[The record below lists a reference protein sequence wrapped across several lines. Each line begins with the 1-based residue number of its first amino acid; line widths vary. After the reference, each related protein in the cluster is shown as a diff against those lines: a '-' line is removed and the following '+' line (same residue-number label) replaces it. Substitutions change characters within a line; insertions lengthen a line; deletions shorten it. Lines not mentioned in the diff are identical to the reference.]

1 MSPQGRNDFEGI
13 SLYERMPFAWT
24 TAELGDLTELDHA
37 NHETARSLQA
47 LAVYEEA
54 PKEMAS
60 DAAHHHPSPELVH
73 LQVKVDVLLSLVGR
87 LISDQAGLPARH
99 SVVLRGASVEW
110 SGSDAAKARPGEA
123 GYVLLY
129 PNPALP
135 LPLRLPGRVVGSVE
149 RSGARWLQTRFEHL
163 SPTVAAGLEKMVF
176 RRHRRQVAFSK
187 GTGVF
192 TETGV
197 FRASKF

>member
-1 MSPQGRNDFEGI
+1 MSTRAAADFEGI
-13 SLYERMPFAWT
+13 SLFERLPFAWS
-24 TAELGDLTELDHA
+24 AADLGDMNQLDHA
-37 NHETARSLQA
+37 NHETARALQA

-54 PKEMAS
+54 PREATS
-60 DAAHHHPSPELVH
+60 DVSHHANPELLH

-87 LISDQAGLPARH
+87 LLADQSGLPPRH
-99 SVVLRGASVEW
+99 SVVLRGQSVEW
-110 SGSDAAKARPGEA
+110 SGPDQSQARPGDT
-123 GYVLLY
+123 GYALIY
-129 PNPALP
+129 ANPVLP

-149 RSGARWLQTRFEHL
+149 RAGSRWLQTRFEHL
-163 SPTVAAGLEKMVF
+163 TPAVAAGLEKMVF

>member
-1 MSPQGRNDFEGI
+1 MSPHGRNDFEGI
-13 SLYERMPFAWT
+13 SLYERMPFAWAP
-24 TAELGDLTELDHA
+24 AELGDLNELDHA
-37 NHETARSLQA
+37 NHESARALQA
-47 LAVYEEA
+47 LAVFEESPREA
-54 PKEMAS
+54 AGDAHAS
-60 DAAHHHPSPELVH
+60 SEVVH

-99 SVVLRGASVEW
+99 SVVLRGSSVEW
-110 SGSDAAKARPGEA
+110 SGPDHAKAKPGDS
-123 GYVLLY
+123 GYALIY

-135 LPLRLPGRVVGSVE
+135 LPLRLPARIVGSVE

-163 SPTVAAGLEKMVF
+163 SPAVAAGLEKMVF

>member
-1 MSPQGRNDFEGI
+1 MNTKSSSDFEGI
-13 SLYERMPFAWT
+13 SLYERLPFSWESAD
-24 TAELGDLTELDHA
+24 LGDLNELDHA
-37 NHETARSLQA
+37 NHETARALQA
-47 LAVYEEA
+47 LAVYEEMPREA
-54 PKEMAS
+54 SS
-60 DAAHHHPSPELVH
+60 DASHHANPEILH

-87 LISDQAGLPARH
+87 LMSNQAGLPARH
-99 SVVLRGASVEW
+99 SVVLRGQSVEW
-110 SGSDAAKARPGEA
+110 SGPGQA
-123 GYVLLY
+123 QVKPGDSGYAVIF
-129 PNPALP
+129 PNPVLP
-135 LPLRLPGRVVGSVE
+135 LPLRLPARVVGSVE

-163 SPTVAAGLEKMVF
+163 SPAVAAGMEKMVF

>member
-1 MSPQGRNDFEGI
+1 MSQRNSNEFEGI
-13 SLYERMPFAWT
+13 SLYERLPMSWVSAD
-24 TAELGDLTELDHA
+24 LGDLNELDHA
-37 NHETARSLQA
+37 NHETARALQA
-47 LAVYEEA
+47 LAVYEEM
-54 PKEMAS
+54 PREVS
-60 DAAHHHPSPELVH
+60 SEAAHHASPEILH

-87 LISDQAGLPARH
+87 LMSNQSGVPTRH
-99 SVVLRGASVEW
+99 SVVLRGQSVEW
-110 SGSDAAKARPGEA
+110 SGPDQARAKPGDS
-123 GYVLLY
+123 GYTVIF
-129 PNPALP
+129 PNPVLP
-135 LPLRLPGRVVGSVE
+135 LPLRLPSRIVGSVE

-163 SPTVAAGLEKMVF
+163 SPAVAAGLEKMVF

>member
-1 MSPQGRNDFEGI
+1 MSPQNRSDFEGI
-13 SLYERMPFAWT
+13 SLYERMPFAWMP
-24 TAELGDLTELDHA
+24 AELGDLNELDHA
-37 NHETARSLQA
+37 NHEAARSLQA

-54 PKEMAS
+54 PREAAS
-60 DAAHHHPSPELVH
+60 DAGHHANPELAH

-87 LISDQAGLPARH
+87 LISDQSGLPARH

-110 SGSDAAKARPGEA
+110 SGPDAAKARPGDTGFA
-123 GYVLLY
+123 LIY

-135 LPLRLPGRVVGSVE
+135 LPLRLPAEVVGSVE
-149 RSGARWLQTRFEHL
+149 RSGARWLQTRFDHL
-163 SPTVAAGLEKMVF
+163 SPAVAAGLEKMVF

-187 GTGVF
+187 GTGMF

>member
-1 MSPQGRNDFEGI
+1 MSPHGRNDFEGI

-24 TAELGDLTELDHA
+24 PAELGDLNELDHA
-37 NHETARSLQA
+37 NHESARALQA
-47 LAVYEEA
+47 LAVFEESPREA
-54 PKEMAS
+54 AADAHAS
-60 DAAHHHPSPELVH
+60 SELVH
-73 LQVKVDVLLSLVGR
+73 LQVKVDVLLSLMGR

-99 SVVLRGASVEW
+99 SVVLRGSSVEW
-110 SGSDAAKARPGEA
+110 SGPDHAKAKPGDS
-123 GYVLLY
+123 GYAVIY
-129 PNPALP
+129 PNPALA
-135 LPLRLPGRVVGSVE
+135 LPLRLPARVVGSVE

-163 SPTVAAGLEKMVF
+163 SPAVAAGLEKMVF